1 MLRSIICLLKRNLYV
16 LKRCITPLINHAY
29 HYPYSMYQNCLV
41 VKSQS
46 LNKQRTYASL
56 AEVLMNDQIS
66 LSYILR
72 LVIGK

>member
-1 MLRSIICLLKRNLYV
+1 
-16 LKRCITPLINHAY
+16 
-29 HYPYSMYQNCLV
+29 MYQNCLV